1 MSKLVHIP
9 QRSARLAVALALA
22 CAALVVP
29 AVFPAAVEAQNV
41 PAGAGII
48 TGTVSGQGNQP
59 LGDVRVTVTGTR
71 LGAMTAPDGRYTIT
85 GLAAG
90 SYEVR
95 AQRIGY
101 APQAQQVTV
110 VEGQPATAN
119 FTLTAV
125 ATALSEVVSVGYTQQ
140 ERRTVSDAVS
150 SVSAADVQSQPQATI
165 EEKLRGR
172 VPGVNVVASGE
183 PGRPAQVIV
192 RGMNFLGGI
201 SPLYVVDGVYMRE
214 NPSLNPDD
222 IETID
227 VLKDASA
234 AAQYGAQAANGV
246 IVITTKHGRGG
257 ATRID
262 ANTYY
267 GYQEVPNTLDL
278 MNTQQWASIAQAAY
292 AACRQASPGDP
303 NCNTPTGIASPP
315 SFSTDWQNALL
326 QRGYIQN
333 TTVGA
338 SGGSDL
344 ANYLISGGYT
354 KQAGTV
360 VRTGFDRYTL
370 RVNSQGIAGKIHL
383 GENMAVSRASYVNMN
398 GFPLIDAIRMIPIIP
413 VYANTNSG
421 YGFGN
426 DATPTFG
433 TNPIGAQRI
442 EDNTNNSNQLNGNV
456 FAEAGLLSYL
466 KYRFNFGV
474 GFEDWNGRDFRRQAQ
489 VRMNT
494 APDSTELTE
503 LRDNTLTLLTENQLT
518 FNNQF
523 GPHNI
528 NATAA
533 YTEQRQNYNRIQ
545 ASRRGYTNENL
556 QTINAGTIRIRNG
569 SDNFDANLRSVLGRV
584 NYTLLDR
591 YILTG
596 SVRRDGSSRFGP
608 NNKYGT
614 FGAGSVGWI
623 LSDEPFFGSMPF
635 IRSLNYFKLRGSYG
649 SLGNQDFLNYQY
661 EASIAANHNYLLGGN
676 IVPGATQLSLAN
688 PEIHWQ
694 ENREADVGVDI
705 AVMNSALSI
714 TADYYSAL
722 SKGLLVRA
730 PLPLSAGSQE
740 APFVNA
746 GSVKNAGFEL
756 GVTHKYD
763 RGGFGLNSTLTLNT
777 TRNRVV
783 SLGNGSQPIPGGS
796 FDVTRTAVGH
806 AIGEFYVRKM
816 TGIFQ
821 NAAEAAAA
829 CAQPGAQPGD
839 VRYADLNGDCKLDGN
854 DLYYAGNGIPKF
866 EGGLYFDSHW
876 SAFDAKLGLRGSYGA
891 KVFNAVRYWASRT
904 DENANHLVGFTPW
917 TPTNHSTTTPRA
929 LFGPTGASNSYAAS
943 DQYLESGN
951 FLRIQQLEV
960 GYRLPPM
967 IGTGAF
973 GLRTGQSRL
982 YLSVSN
988 LHTFTSYTGFDPEVL
1003 GSGDVL
1009 ARGVDDGRIYPNVR
1023 TVTIGLSVSQ

>member
-9 QRSARLAVALALA
+9 QRSARLVLALTLACGAVAAPATFPGSLA
-22 CAALVVP
+22 
-29 AVFPAAVEAQNV
+29 AQNV
-41 PAGAGII
+41 APAGTEIVS
-48 TGTVSGQGNQP
+48 GTVTGQGSQP
-59 LGDVRVTVTGTR
+59 ISDARVTIVGTR
-71 LGAMTAPDGRYTIT
+71 LGAMTAPNGTYTIV
-85 GLAAG
+85 GVAAG
-90 SYEVR
+90 TYEVR

-101 APQAQQVTV
+101 APKSRQVTV
-110 VEGQPATAN
+110 VAGQPGRADFA
-119 FTLTAV
+119 LDAV

-150 SVSAADVQSQPQATI
+150 SISAADVQSQPQATI

-172 VPGVNVVASGE
+172 IPGVNVVATGE
-183 PGRPAQVIV
+183 PGRGAQVII
-192 RGMNFLGGI
+192 RGMNFLAGI
-201 SPLYVVDGVYMRE
+201 SPLYVVDGVYMRQ

-222 IETID
+222 IESID

-246 IVITTKHGRGG
+246 IVITTKHGKGG
-257 ATRID
+257 ATRVD
-262 ANTYY
+262 AGTYY
-267 GYQEVPNTLDL
+267 GFQEVPKQLDL
-278 MNTQQWASIAQAAY
+278 MSTSQWIPIARAAY
-292 AACRQASPGDP
+292 AA
-303 NCNTPTGIASPP
+303 GIAADPTLTTPSLIATPP
-315 SFSTDWQNALL
+315 GFSTDWQNAVL

-333 TTVGA
+333 ATVGA

-344 ANYLISGGYT
+344 ANYFLSGGYT
-354 KQAGTV
+354 KQAGTII
-360 VRTGFDRYTL
+360 RTAFDRYSL
-370 RVNSQGIAGKIHL
+370 RVNSQGIVGRLHI
-383 GENMAVSRASYVNMN
+383 GENMAVSRSSYVNMN
-398 GFPLIDAIRMIPIIP
+398 GFPLIDAVRMLPIVP
-413 VYANTNSG
+413 VYDPATGSG

-426 DATPTFG
+426 NARPTFG
-433 TNPIGAQRI
+433 SNPVAAQRI
-442 EDNTNNSNQLNGNV
+442 QDNTNNTNQLNGNV
-456 FAEAGLLSYL
+456 FAEAGLLRYL

-489 VRMNT
+489 IRQNT

-533 YTEQRQNYNRIQ
+533 YTEQRQNYDRVT
-545 ASRRGYTNENL
+545 ASRRGYTNDEL

-569 SDNFDANLRSVLGRV
+569 SNDFDANLRSVLGRA

-591 YILTG
+591 YIVTG

-608 NNKYGT
+608 GNKYGT

-623 LSDEPFFGSMPF
+623 ISDEPFFASMPYA
-635 IRSLNYFKLRGSYG
+635 RSLNYFKLRGSYG
-649 SLGNQDFLNYQY
+649 SLGNQDFDNYQY
-661 EASIAANHNYLLGGN
+661 ESSIQANRNYLLGGV

-688 PEIHWQ
+688 PEIRWQ
-694 ENREADVGVDI
+694 ENREADVGIDI
-705 AVMNSALSI
+705 ALMNSALSI

-730 PLPLSAGSQE
+730 PLPPSAGSEQ

-746 GSVKNAGFEL
+746 GSVKNAGVEL
-756 GVTHKYD
+756 GITHKYD

-783 SLGNGSQPIPGGS
+783 SLGNGSQPIRGGS

-806 AIGEFYVRKM
+806 AIGEFYVRRM

-821 NAAEAAAA
+821 NAAEVAAA
-829 CAQPGAQPGD
+829 CAQTGAQPGD
-839 VRYADLNGDCKLDGN
+839 VRYADLNGDCQIN
-854 DLYYAGNGIPKF
+854 DDDLEYAGNGIPKMD
-866 EGGLYFDSHW
+866 GGLYFDSHW
-876 SAFDAKLGLRGSYGA
+876 RAFEAKLGLRGSYGA
-891 KVFNAVRYWASRT
+891 KIFNAVRYWASRT
-904 DENANHLVGFTPW
+904 DENSNHFVGFSPW
-917 TPTNHSTTTPRA
+917 TPQNRSTTTPRA
-929 LFGPTGASNSYAAS
+929 VFGPTGASNAFAAS
-943 DQYLESGN
+943 SQYIESGN

-967 IGTGAF
+967 IGSGAF
-973 GLRTGQSRL
+973 GLRTGQSRIYASVNNL
-982 YLSVSN
+982 Y
-988 LHTFTSYTGFDPEVL
+988 TFTRYKGYDPEVL

-1023 TVTIGLSVSQ
+1023 SFTVGLSISQ